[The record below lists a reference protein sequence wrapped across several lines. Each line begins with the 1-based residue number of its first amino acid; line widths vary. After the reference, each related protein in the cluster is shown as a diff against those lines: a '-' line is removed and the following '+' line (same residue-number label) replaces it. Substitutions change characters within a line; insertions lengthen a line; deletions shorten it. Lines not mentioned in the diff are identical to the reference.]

1 MVTKETN
8 TLSVSITRATLYD
21 SDGILRCLRAA
32 FEPYRAQYTPVG
44 YEDTVMTSE
53 TLRKRI
59 EDMTVLIARNEAGLV
74 LGTIGAAVRGVEG
87 HIRGMAVLPSSQGA
101 GLADRLLET
110 IERELTR
117 AGCSRVTLDTT
128 APLTRAIRFY
138 ERNGYVRSGAV
149 SDFFGMPL
157 YEYEKW
163 LPSSK

>member
-1 MVTKETN
+1 
-8 TLSVSITRATLYD
+8 
-21 SDGILRCLRAA
+21 
-32 FEPYRAQYTPVG
+32 
-44 YEDTVMTSE
+44 MTSE

-117 AGCSRVTLDTT
+117 AGCSLVQIYSPR
-128 APLTRAIRFY
+128 PLLKNAQQ
-138 ERNGYVRSGAV
+138 V
-149 SDFFGMPL
+149 S
-157 YEYEKW
+157 
-163 LPSSK
+163 